1 MKKYIAI
8 ATLALLAGAACSKV
22 DTVDSSAPAKIGFE
36 VATYVPENQA
46 TKAIDDE
53 KNTTFPV
60 GGGGSLFGESLTT
73 VQFYANG
80 FFYPASGTAGQ
91 NYMTNVIIKPNGAS
105 SAVTSVWAPDSD
117 YYWPK
122 SGYIN
127 FVSYASED
135 NSISFTAKALDTKK
149 VKLTIA
155 EKAIDASDNILIADA
170 VFNANKDNCSGS
182 TMDVT
187 GEATNGVPTLFR
199 HALAKLKITFNLKTE
214 TAKKTTKTT
223 YVVEVTDAKIECATS
238 GSLELVND
246 GSLLGDNLVIQRW
259 FNTGDV
265 NWTTTAS
272 AGIVCSKP
280 TVTLTNNTDTG
291 NGADGNILAERSVLP
306 QELGTSVKLILKYT
320 VKAKHDSTDY
330 SEEKFEVT
338 KELSTASITKWGANQ
353 KFTYNITLDPV
364 TNTVS
369 FDPAVQNWEAGGSA
383 NISL

>member
-127 FVSYASED
+127 FVSYASEK
-135 NSISFTAKALDTKK
+135 SISFTATPVDTKK
-149 VKLTIA
+149 VKLKIA
-155 EKAIDASDNILIADA
+155 EKAIEASDNILIADA

-214 TAKKTTKTT
+214 TAKKTKNTT

-238 GSLELVND
+238 GKLELEND
-246 GSLLGDNLVIQRW
+246 GSLLGDDLVIQRW

-265 NWTTTAS
+265 NWATTAS
-272 AGIVCSKP
+272 AGIECSKP